1 MIRIKFKLNP
11 KENQKDAALLYFADR
26 TGMNVRDFIYTAA
39 QERTAQLAQ
48 QLSEEIKKAQS
59 QQTDKEESNDTG
71 STGASN
77 NTTREMNGGND
88 DASTGLQT
96 TESQSVQSSGASEQ
110 EAVDDTRPESSEG

>member
-1 MIRIKFKLNP
+1 MIRIKFTLAP

-48 QLSEEIKKAQS
+48 RLSEEIKKAQS
-59 QQTDKEESNDTG
+59 QQTDKEESNDINR
-71 STGASN
+71 S
-77 NTTREMNGGND
+77 
-88 DASTGLQT
+88 LQT
-96 TESQSVQSSGASEQ
+96 TESQSVQSSGESEQ